1 MIDLFCAGTHI
12 HPTFDLFRL
21 GSFALLLFGILSG
34 ACVSLFKAASIWA
47 DYGFACLCCT
57 TEAYG
62 DIYWYALIDWKDSW
76 FGEKKRRWKKSFTRE
91 TGEFYSVSRFFLPFN
106 KAARPSLKWS
116 VFRALVTQKFEPY
129 SKLYKELLGRLKLP
143 H

>member
-76 FGEKKRRWKKSFTRE
+76 FGEKKGVGRKVLLEKLANFIVWVDFSYLLTKQLVQALSEAYSERWLHKSSSRIVSYTKSFW
-91 TGEFYSVSRFFLPFN
+91 VD
-106 KAARPSLKWS
+106 
-116 VFRALVTQKFEPY
+116 
-129 SKLYKELLGRLKLP
+129 
-143 H
+143 